1 MNSRPNGSF
10 HSLSDEDKAGIR
22 DLLSQGISLHQASI
36 RLGCNYAHTRNF
48 AHSQSFINYR
58 PHTTDPQL
66 VDAGLKLVR
75 SELTVNAAAVAV
87 GLNDDVLRT
96 RAQKAGLVKPVSRYQ
111 RTVNS
116 TNLRVNYLELR
127 LANMS
132 KKDAAVATGI
142 DYRKALYFEKGQ
154 EGRGT
159 NHARRLSFV
168 PAGPAAKAYNK
179 LMNRLLHA
187 TGGNDPARRPEP
199 KLPPGVNPYTQI
211 HPRYLS
217 HAERVMIADLYRG
230 DTAYEKLPADWN
242 VRILL
247 SAASY
252 AATTA
257 PRGLIAQKMPNQKP
271 PHAERAHK

>member
-75 SELTVNAAAVAV
+75 SGLTVNAAAVAV

-187 TGGNDPARRPEP
+187 TGGIDPARRPEP

-257 PRGLIAQKMPNQKP
+257 PRGLIAQKMPN
-271 PHAERAHK
+271 